1 MGCLLDVIGV
11 CSVVE
16 LDLIFT
22 VLEEFYILRLE
33 LYVKRK
39 VIILICCVLSLQS
52 FDAISLFKLML
63 MSTTLSHRFL
73 LHIFVAHAIF
83 F

>member
-1 MGCLLDVIGV
+1 MGLGVACYLICLCGYETGCLLDVIGV

-52 FDAISLFKLML
+52 FDAISLF
-63 MSTTLSHRFL
+63 
-73 LHIFVAHAIF
+73 
-83 F
+83 